1 MQIVEDTPTS
11 CLFRRERRCPA
22 ARQPHAHLCL
32 GLPGPLSPAEQDAAS
47 RGRSSFNHPCKSNC
61 DPVLQGSCYTQI
73 CFLMHQLRY
82 GTLEQKA
89 QDRYKIP
96 CSPAPQLGP
105 FDGGEKAREHLVLT
119 AACPG
124 AVSTALHVA
133 RDSLILV
140 SRPLTWHHSIGF
152 MFAMPYAISDPM
164 LEPMVFCTG
173 KQVWRAK
180 HALHMLVCHCRC
192 ITKYIAAA
200 FQCYQKASHMAAH
213 ARGGSMVEDPMMSQ
227 HHGREMY
234 MGAIGSIPAR
244 VSQLASQGGL
254 SVHGNQ
260 CCQIWMVP

>member
-47 RGRSSFNHPCKSNC
+47 RGRSSFNHPRKSNC

-73 CFLMHQLRY
+73 CFLMHQLRC

-89 QDRYKIP
+89 QDRCKIP
-96 CSPAPQLGP
+96 CSTAPQLGP

-133 RDSLILV
+133 RGSLILV

-234 MGAIGSIPAR
+234 MGAIRSIPAR